1 LNCLKWADV
10 EQNEVIGKRILL
22 VEDDPSARESIKLL
36 LTIDRYNVTEAKDG
50 SEALA
55 LMARKSF
62 DLVVLDFFMPGM
74 QGTEVALN
82 IKRIAPSLPILM
94 VTAYLEK
101 LSGFETLVNA
111 VLSKPF
117 AVADLRKGVAKL
129 LSGKATKA
137 SLPRAK

>member
-1 LNCLKWADV
+1 M

-22 VEDDPSARESIKLL
+22 VEDDPSARESIRLL
-36 LTIDRYNVTEAKDG
+36 LTIDRYQVTEAKDG

-101 LSGFETLVNA
+101 LGNVEHLVNA

-117 AVADLRKGVAKL
+117 AIGDLRNGITKL
-129 LSGKATKA
+129 LSRNTAKAP
-137 SLPRAK
+137 LPPAK

>member
-1 LNCLKWADV
+1 VQK
-10 EQNEVIGKRILL
+10 NEPIGKRILL

-36 LTIDRYNVTEAKDG
+36 LKIDRHTVTEAKNG
-50 SEALA
+50 IEALA
-55 LMARKSF
+55 LLEQKTF

-74 QGTEVALN
+74 HGGEVARH

-101 LSGFETLVNA
+101 LSGLDTPVNA

-117 AVADLRKGVAKL
+117 AVADLRSGIAKL
-129 LSGKATKA
+129 VSGQPAKTG
-137 SLPRAK
+137 STPRAR

>member
-1 LNCLKWADV
+1 MQK
-10 EQNEVIGKRILL
+10 NEPIGKQILL

-36 LTIDRYNVTEAKDG
+36 LKIDRHHVTEAKDG
-50 SEALA
+50 IEALA
-55 LMARKSF
+55 LLEQKTF

-74 QGTEVALN
+74 HGGEVARH

-101 LSGFETLVNA
+101 LSGLDTPVNA

-117 AVADLRKGVAKL
+117 AVADLRNGIAKL
-129 LSGKATKA
+129 LSDQPAKTGPT
-137 SLPRAK
+137 PRARK

>member
-1 LNCLKWADV
+1 VQK
-10 EQNEVIGKRILL
+10 NEPIGKQILL

-36 LTIDRYNVTEAKDG
+36 LKIDRHHVTEAKDG
-50 SEALA
+50 IEALA
-55 LMARKSF
+55 LLEQKTF

-74 QGTEVALN
+74 HGGEVARH

-101 LSGFETLVNA
+101 LSGLDTPVNA

-117 AVADLRKGVAKL
+117 AVADLRNGIAKL
-129 LSGKATKA
+129 LSDQPAKTGPT
-137 SLPRAK
+137 PRARK